1 MDSKASV
8 NKKPLCQG
16 REELLPSLRVAF
28 CFINRGAEEQRKQ
41 GFVLGHTPL
50 LPESGPVP
58 RVCPLWAHSTIHF
71 PSEPGYTVCLSAK
84 LAPAKNKRNLSQV
97 EKPPFLTRVQDP
109 LVSV

>member
-58 RVCPLWAHSTIHF
+58 ESAHFGPIPLYTF
-71 PSEPGYTVCLSAK
+71 PQ
-84 LAPAKNKRNLSQV
+84 SQAT
-97 EKPPFLTRVQDP
+97 LYA
-109 LVSV
+109 